1 MNNYDIKL
9 DDFDGPLDLLLSLVQ
24 DKKIDILQVNLV
36 ELATQ
41 YLNIINNL
49 KENDIDIAGDY
60 LVMAATLVQ
69 LKAKMILSDP
79 VEKVQVEEDKNL
91 ILQRLAEYQEF
102 KKISQALREQE
113 TFRKDIFIKTMSDL
127 DDYIVDKDDTKL
139 DGHSNPLKLIVTLR
153 KMFERVYAQNL
164 RVTKLK
170 TFNLT
175 AKDQEFYIRDLFKN
189 RDEVSFEEVFSVP
202 SLNHFVI
209 TLLALLDLSRKQEI
223 VIQQDS
229 QFDKIKLFKGPEY
242 ER

>member
-1 MNNYDIKL
+1 MKL

-91 ILQRLAEYQEF
+91 ILQRLA
-102 KKISQALREQE
+102 
-113 TFRKDIFIKTMSDL
+113 
-127 DDYIVDKDDTKL
+127 
-139 DGHSNPLKLIVTLR
+139 
-153 KMFERVYAQNL
+153 
-164 RVTKLK
+164 
-170 TFNLT
+170 
-175 AKDQEFYIRDLFKN
+175 
-189 RDEVSFEEVFSVP
+189 
-202 SLNHFVI
+202 
-209 TLLALLDLSRKQEI
+209 
-223 VIQQDS
+223 
-229 QFDKIKLFKGPEY
+229 
-242 ER
+242 

>member
-1 MNNYDIKL
+1 
-9 DDFDGPLDLLLSLVQ
+9 
-24 DKKIDILQVNLV
+24 
-36 ELATQ
+36 
-41 YLNIINNL
+41 
-49 KENDIDIAGDY
+49 
-60 LVMAATLVQ
+60 
-69 LKAKMILSDP
+69 AKMILSDP

-229 QFDKIKLFKGPEY
+229 QFDKIKLFKGHEY

>member
-229 QFDKIKLFKGPEY
+229 QFDKIKL
-242 ER
+242 

>member
-113 TFRKDIFIKTMSDL
+113 AFRKDIFIKTMSDL

-223 VIQQDS
+223 VIQQDL